1 MDLVGALESAAVQ
14 MRHARSAD
22 DRDADA
28 EALAAELLS
37 LCEQVRGG
45 RPGIPAR
52 RTLGPSW
59 GGVTL
64 QVSLAV
70 ECRTEPFTHAL

>member
-14 MRHARSAD
+14 MRHARGAD

-45 RPGIPAR
+45 PGIPAR

-70 ECRTEPFTHAL
+70 GCRTEPFTHAL